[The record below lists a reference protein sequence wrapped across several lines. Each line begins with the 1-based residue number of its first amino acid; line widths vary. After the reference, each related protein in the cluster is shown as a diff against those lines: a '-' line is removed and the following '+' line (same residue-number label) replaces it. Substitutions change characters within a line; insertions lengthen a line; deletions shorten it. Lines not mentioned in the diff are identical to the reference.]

1 MLREV
6 TYSKKPTSLS
16 CSNKTIMLCNESNTI
31 MRAKRFRGKNSV
43 HSPAASKT
51 IKQSFKATLGQKQMS
66 NECAKLIQ
74 CRKAGAKNMNI
85 KLYFSSSDQI
95 CDIGMSS
102 REKAFLKK
110 EKRQL
115 KKCFSIFSLI
125 HPSILL

>member
-1 MLREV
+1 
-6 TYSKKPTSLS
+6 
-16 CSNKTIMLCNESNTI
+16 

-51 IKQSFKATLGQKQMS
+51 LKQSFKATLGKKQMS

-74 CRKAGAKNMNI
+74 CRKASAKNMNI

-102 REKAFLKK
+102 WDKAAQMK
-110 EKRQL
+110 EKR
-115 KKCFSIFSLI
+115 
-125 HPSILL
+125 